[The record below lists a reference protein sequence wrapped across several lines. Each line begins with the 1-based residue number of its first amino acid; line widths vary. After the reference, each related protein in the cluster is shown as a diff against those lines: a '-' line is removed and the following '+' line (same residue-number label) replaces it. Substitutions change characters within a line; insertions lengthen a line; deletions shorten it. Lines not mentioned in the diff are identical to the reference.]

1 MKLNYW
7 MRQNI
12 KAYNNDSSS
21 NEFAALL
28 QQDLDKR
35 VTKES
40 SLVDAIVTKIE
51 DKIVLCDIGLK
62 SEATINKSELT
73 SEEIETLKVG
83 DKLELFIER
92 LESKHG
98 EVIASREKAKRVKS
112 WNRIQK
118 AFDDQTKV
126 TGTIKSSVKGG
137 FACEIFGIQAFVPS
151 SQLADA
157 PIRNPNDFI
166 NKPLEFLIIKIDNIR
181 MNVIASRRVL
191 LEETKNVS
199 KDEILAK
206 FKVGDIIK
214 GKIKAIQSYGAFVSV
229 ESLDCL
235 LHTSEISHLRVSAPE
250 EIFTIGEEVT
260 AQILEIDNTQKRMSL
275 SIKAM
280 SPDPYIGIENK
291 YKVGEVYEVKI
302 SKLTDFGAF
311 AELDAGI
318 AGLIHTSEIKHLNK
332 NVNPRTVFKVGDV
345 VKVKLKELDLEKKKL
360 VLSYKDTQEN
370 PIEDFKKRYPINS
383 ILDAKIVNKK
393 EFGLF
398 LNTGDS
404 EIDIFIHY
412 KQLDYSESSD
422 ALNNYKKG
430 NTVKFKII
438 DIKDDK
444 VNGSVRALLED
455 PFDVF
460 KGKRQGDVVTAKVA
474 EILDNYIRVN
484 VGEKRFSVIIRK
496 AEIAVEKADQRTNR
510 FAVGDALDAMIV
522 LLDEKERKVEL
533 SVKKLEEKQTK
544 ETIKKYKNV
553 DSGASLADILG
564 PAMLSEKKPKK
575 SKKDKKEE

>member
-1 MKLNYW
+1 M
-7 MRQNI
+7 QHNI
-12 KAYNNDSSS
+12 KAYNDDSSS

-28 QQDLDKR
+28 KSDLDKR
-35 VTKES
+35 VTAES
-40 SLVDAIVTKIE
+40 SLVNGIVSRIEEKIILI
-51 DKIVLCDIGLK
+51 DVGLK
-62 SEATINKSELT
+62 SEGVINKSELT
-73 SEEIETLKVG
+73 SDELETLKVG
-83 DKLELFIER
+83 DELEVFIER

-98 EVIASREKAKRVKS
+98 EVILSREKAKRVKS

-191 LEETKNVS
+191 LEESKNQS
-199 KDEILAK
+199 KDEVIAK
-206 FKVGDIIK
+206 FKVGDIVK

-229 ESLDCL
+229 DSLDCL
-235 LHTSEISHLRVSAPE
+235 LHTSEISHLRVNSPE
-250 EIFTIGEEVT
+250 EIFQVGEEVT
-260 AQILEIDNTQKRMSL
+260 AQIIEIDNVQKRMSL

-291 YKVGEVYEVKI
+291 YKVGEIYEVKI

-311 AELDAGI
+311 AELDSGV

-345 VKVKLKELDLEKKKL
+345 VKVKLKELDLEKKKI

-370 PIEDFKKRYPINS
+370 PIEDFKKRYPINTV
-383 ILDAKIVNKK
+383 LEAKIVNKK

-430 NTVKFKII
+430 DSVKFKII

-455 PFDVF
+455 PFDIF
-460 KGKRQGDVVTAKVA
+460 KDKKKGDVVTVKVA

-484 VGEKRFSVIIRK
+484 VGEKRFPVIIKK
-496 AEIAVEKADQRTNR
+496 AEIAIEKADQRTNR

-522 LLDEKERKVEL
+522 TLEEKERKVEL
-533 SVKKLEEKQTK
+533 SVKKLEEKQQK
-544 ETIKKYKNV
+544 ETIAKFKNV

-564 PAMLSEKKPKK
+564 PALKAEKKPKK
-575 SKKDKKEE
+575 SKKEE

>member
-1 MKLNYW
+1 

-199 KDEILAK
+199 KDEVLAK
-206 FKVGDIIK
+206 FKVGDIVK

-235 LHTSEISHLRVSAPE
+235 LHTSEISHLRVSSPE

-260 AQILEIDNTQKRMSL
+260 AQIIEIDNTQKRMSL

-280 SPDPYIGIENK
+280 TPDPYIGVENK
-291 YKVGEVYEVKI
+291 YKVGEIYEVKI

-383 ILDAKIVNKK
+383 VLEAKIVNKK

-430 NTVKFKII
+430 DTVKFKII

>member
-1 MKLNYW
+1 MKLNDW

-28 QQDLDKR
+28 QTDLDKR
-35 VTKES
+35 VTAES
-40 SLVDAIVTKIE
+40 SLVNGIVSRIEEKIILI
-51 DKIVLCDIGLK
+51 DVGLK
-62 SEATINKSELT
+62 SEGVINKSELT
-73 SEEIETLKVG
+73 SDELESLKVG
-83 DKLELFIER
+83 DELEVFIER

-98 EVIASREKAKRVKS
+98 EVILSREKAKRVKS

-191 LEETKNVS
+191 LEESKNQS
-199 KDEILAK
+199 KDEVIAK
-206 FKVGDIIK
+206 FKVGDIVK

-229 ESLDCL
+229 DSLDCL
-235 LHTSEISHLRVSAPE
+235 LHTSEISHLRVNSPE
-250 EIFTIGEEVT
+250 EIFTVGEEVT
-260 AQILEIDNTQKRMSL
+260 AQIIEIDNVQKRMSL

-291 YKVGEVYEVKI
+291 YKVGEIYEVKI

-311 AELDAGI
+311 AELDSGV

-345 VKVKLKELDLEKKKL
+345 VKVKLKELDLEKKKI

-370 PIEDFKKRYPINS
+370 PIEDFKKRYPINTV
-383 ILDAKIVNKK
+383 LEAKIVNKK

-430 NTVKFKII
+430 DSVKFKII

-455 PFDVF
+455 PFDIF
-460 KGKRQGDVVTAKVA
+460 KDKKKGDVVTVKVA

-484 VGEKRFSVIIRK
+484 VGEKRFPVIIKK
-496 AEIAVEKADQRTNR
+496 AEIAIEKADQRTNR

-522 LLDEKERKVEL
+522 TLEEKERKVEL
-533 SVKKLEEKQTK
+533 SVKKLEEKQQK
-544 ETIKKYKNV
+544 ETIAKFKNV

-564 PAMLSEKKPKK
+564 PALKAEKKPKK
-575 SKKDKKEE
+575 SKKEE

>member
-1 MKLNYW
+1 

-250 EIFTIGEEVT
+250 EIFTVGEEVT
-260 AQILEIDNTQKRMSL
+260 AKILEIDNTQKRMSL

-291 YKVGEVYEVKI
+291 YKVGEIYEVKI

-311 AELDAGI
+311 AELDSGV

-370 PIEDFKKRYPINS
+370 PIEDFKKRYPINT
-383 ILDAKIVNKK
+383 IVDAKIVNKK

-412 KQLDYSESSD
+412 KQLDYSESSE
-422 ALNNYKKG
+422 ALTPYKKG
-430 NTVKFKII
+430 DSVKFKII

-460 KGKRQGDVVTAKVA
+460 KGKKKGDVVTAKVA

-484 VGEKRFSVIIRK
+484 VGEKRFPIIIKK

-533 SVKKLEEKQTK
+533 SVKKLEEKQQK
-544 ETIKKYKNV
+544 ETIAKYKNV
-553 DSGASLADILG
+553 DSGAALADILG
-564 PAMLSEKKPKK
+564 PAMMSEKKPTKK

>member
-1 MKLNYW
+1 

-291 YKVGEVYEVKI
+291 YKVGEIYEVKI

-383 ILDAKIVNKK
+383 VLEAKIVNKK

-422 ALNNYKKG
+422 ALNNYKKSD
-430 NTVKFKII
+430 TVKFKII

>member
-291 YKVGEVYEVKI
+291 YKVGEIYEVKI
-302 SKLTDFGAF
+302 SKCTDFGAF

-345 VKVKLKELDLEKKKL
+345 VKVKLKEIDLEKKKL

-370 PIEDFKKRYPINS
+370 PIEDFKKRYPINTV
-383 ILDAKIVNKK
+383 LDAKIVNKK

-422 ALNNYKKG
+422 ALNSYKKG
-430 NTVKFKII
+430 DTVKFKII

-444 VNGSVRALLED
+444 VNGSVRALLDD
-455 PFDVF
+455 PFDIF
-460 KGKRQGDVVTAKVA
+460 KGKKNGDVVTAKVA

>member
-1 MKLNYW
+1 M
-7 MRQNI
+7 QHNI
-12 KAYNNDSSS
+12 KAYNDDSSS

-28 QQDLDKR
+28 KSDLDKR
-35 VTKES
+35 VTAES
-40 SLVDAIVTKIE
+40 SLVNGIVSRIEEKIILI
-51 DKIVLCDIGLK
+51 DVGLK
-62 SEATINKSELT
+62 SEGVINKSELT
-73 SEEIETLKVG
+73 SDELETLKVG
-83 DKLELFIER
+83 DELEVFIER

-98 EVIASREKAKRVKS
+98 EVILSREKAKRVKS

-137 FACEIFGIQAFVPS
+137 FSCEIFGIQAFVPS

-191 LEETKNVS
+191 LEESKNQS
-199 KDEILAK
+199 KDEVIAK
-206 FKVGDIIK
+206 FKVGDIVK

-229 ESLDCL
+229 DSLDCL
-235 LHTSEISHLRVSAPE
+235 LHTSEISHLRVNSPE
-250 EIFTIGEEVT
+250 EIFTVGEEVT
-260 AQILEIDNTQKRMSL
+260 AQIIEIDNVQKRMSL

-291 YKVGEVYEVKI
+291 YKVGEIYEVKI

-311 AELDAGI
+311 AELDSGV

-345 VKVKLKELDLEKKKL
+345 VKVKLKELDLEKKKI

-370 PIEDFKKRYPINS
+370 PIEDFKKRYPINTV
-383 ILDAKIVNKK
+383 LEAKIVNKK

-430 NTVKFKII
+430 DSVKFKII

-455 PFDVF
+455 PFDIF
-460 KGKRQGDVVTAKVA
+460 KDKKKGDVVTVKVA

-484 VGEKRFSVIIRK
+484 VGEKRFPVIIKK
-496 AEIAVEKADQRTNR
+496 AEIAIEKADQRTNR

-522 LLDEKERKVEL
+522 TLEEKERKVEL
-533 SVKKLEEKQTK
+533 SVKKLEEKQQK
-544 ETIKKYKNV
+544 ETIAKFKNV

-564 PAMLSEKKPKK
+564 PALKAEKKPKK
-575 SKKDKKEE
+575 SKKEE

>member
-1 MKLNYW
+1 M
-7 MRQNI
+7 QHNI
-12 KAYNNDSSS
+12 KAYNDDSSS

-28 QQDLDKR
+28 KSDLDKR
-35 VTKES
+35 VTAES
-40 SLVDAIVTKIE
+40 SLVNGIVSRIEEKIILI
-51 DKIVLCDIGLK
+51 DVGLK
-62 SEATINKSELT
+62 SEGVINKSELT
-73 SEEIETLKVG
+73 SDELETLKVG
-83 DKLELFIER
+83 DELEVFIER

-98 EVIASREKAKRVKS
+98 EVILSREKAKRVKS

-137 FACEIFGIQAFVPS
+137 FSCEIFGIQAFVPS

-191 LEETKNVS
+191 LEESKNQS
-199 KDEILAK
+199 KDEVIAK
-206 FKVGDIIK
+206 FKVGDIVK

-229 ESLDCL
+229 DSLDCL
-235 LHTSEISHLRVSAPE
+235 LHTSEISHLRVNSPE
-250 EIFTIGEEVT
+250 EIFTVGEEVT
-260 AQILEIDNTQKRMSL
+260 AQIIEIDNVQKRMSL

-291 YKVGEVYEVKI
+291 YKVGEIYEVKI

-311 AELDAGI
+311 AELDSGV

-345 VKVKLKELDLEKKKL
+345 VKVKLKELDLEKKKI

-370 PIEDFKKRYPINS
+370 PIEDFKKRYPINTV
-383 ILDAKIVNKK
+383 LKAKIVNKK

-430 NTVKFKII
+430 DSVKFKII

-455 PFDVF
+455 PFDIF
-460 KGKRQGDVVTAKVA
+460 KDKKKGDVVTVKVA

-484 VGEKRFSVIIRK
+484 VGEKRFPVIIKK
-496 AEIAVEKADQRTNR
+496 AEIAIEKADQRTNR

-522 LLDEKERKVEL
+522 TLEEKERKVEL
-533 SVKKLEEKQTK
+533 SFKKLEEKQQK
-544 ETIKKYKNV
+544 ETIAKFKNV

-564 PAMLSEKKPKK
+564 PALKAEKKPKK
-575 SKKDKKEE
+575 SKKKE

>member
-383 ILDAKIVNKK
+383 VLDAKIVNKK

-430 NTVKFKII
+430 DTVKFKII

>member
-1 MKLNYW
+1 MKLNDW
-7 MRQNI
+7 MQQNI
-12 KAYNNDSSS
+12 KAYNQDSSS

-28 QQDLDKR
+28 QKDLDKR

-51 DKIVLCDIGLK
+51 EKIVLCDIGLK

-73 SEEIETLKVG
+73 SEEIENLKVG

-191 LEETKNVS
+191 LEESKNQS
-199 KDEILAK
+199 KDEVIAK
-206 FKVGDIIK
+206 FKVGDIVK

-229 ESLDCL
+229 DSLDCL
-235 LHTSEISHLRVSAPE
+235 LHTSEISHLRVNSPE
-250 EIFTIGEEVT
+250 EIFQVGEEVT
-260 AQILEIDNTQKRMSL
+260 AQIIEIDNVQKRMSL

-291 YKVGEVYEVKI
+291 YKVGEIYEVKI

-311 AELDAGI
+311 AELDSGV

-345 VKVKLKELDLEKKKL
+345 VKVKLKELDLEKKKI

-370 PIEDFKKRYPINS
+370 PIEDFKKRYPINTV
-383 ILDAKIVNKK
+383 LEAKIVNKK

-430 NTVKFKII
+430 DSVKFKII

-455 PFDVF
+455 PFDIF
-460 KGKRQGDVVTAKVA
+460 KDKKKGDVVTVKVA

-484 VGEKRFSVIIRK
+484 VGEKRFPVIIKK
-496 AEIAVEKADQRTNR
+496 AEIAIEKADQRTNR

-522 LLDEKERKVEL
+522 TLEEKERKVEL
-533 SVKKLEEKQTK
+533 SVKKLEEKQQK
-544 ETIKKYKNV
+544 ETIAKFKNV

-564 PAMLSEKKPKK
+564 PALKADKKPRK
-575 SKKDKKEE
+575 SKKKE

>member
-1 MKLNYW
+1 

-199 KDEILAK
+199 KDEVLAK
-206 FKVGDIIK
+206 FKVGDIVK

-291 YKVGEVYEVKI
+291 YKVGEIYEVKI

-370 PIEDFKKRYPINS
+370 PIEDFKKRYPINT

-430 NTVKFKII
+430 DTVKFKII

>member
-1 MKLNYW
+1 

-118 AFDDQTKV
+118 AFDNQTKV

-383 ILDAKIVNKK
+383 VLDAKIVNKK

-430 NTVKFKII
+430 DTVKFKII

>member
-1 MKLNYW
+1 

-191 LEETKNVS
+191 LEESKNVS

-332 NVNPRTVFKVGDV
+332 NVNPRNVFKVGDV

-430 NTVKFKII
+430 DTVKFKII

-484 VGEKRFSVIIRK
+484 VGKKRFPVIIRK

>member
-1 MKLNYW
+1 

-191 LEETKNVS
+191 LEESKNVS

-430 NTVKFKII
+430 DTVKFKII

-484 VGEKRFSVIIRK
+484 VGKKRFPVIIRK

>member
-1 MKLNYW
+1 

-383 ILDAKIVNKK
+383 VLEAKIVNKK

-430 NTVKFKII
+430 DTVKFKII

-496 AEIAVEKADQRTNR
+496 AEIAVEKVDQRTNR

>member
-1 MKLNYW
+1 M
-7 MRQNI
+7 QHNI
-12 KAYNNDSSS
+12 KAYNDDSSS

-28 QQDLDKR
+28 KSDLDKR
-35 VTKES
+35 VTAES
-40 SLVDAIVTKIE
+40 SLVNGIVSRIEEKIILI
-51 DKIVLCDIGLK
+51 DVGLK
-62 SEATINKSELT
+62 SEGVINKSELT
-73 SEEIETLKVG
+73 SDELETLKVG
-83 DKLELFIER
+83 DELEVFIER

-98 EVIASREKAKRVKS
+98 EVILSREKAKRVKS

-137 FACEIFGIQAFVPS
+137 FSCEIFGIQAFVPS

-191 LEETKNVS
+191 LEESKNQS
-199 KDEILAK
+199 KDEVIAK
-206 FKVGDIIK
+206 FKVGDIVK

-229 ESLDCL
+229 DSLDCL
-235 LHTSEISHLRVSAPE
+235 LHTSEISHLRVNSPE
-250 EIFTIGEEVT
+250 EIFQVGEEVT
-260 AQILEIDNTQKRMSL
+260 AQIIEIDNVQKRMSL

-291 YKVGEVYEVKI
+291 YKVGEIYEVKI

-311 AELDAGI
+311 AELDSGV

-345 VKVKLKELDLEKKKL
+345 VKVKLKELDLEKKKI

-370 PIEDFKKRYPINS
+370 PIEDFKKRYPINTV
-383 ILDAKIVNKK
+383 LEAKIVNKK

-430 NTVKFKII
+430 DSVKFKII

-455 PFDVF
+455 PFDIF
-460 KGKRQGDVVTAKVA
+460 KDKKKGDVVTVKVA

-484 VGEKRFSVIIRK
+484 VGEKRFPVIIKK
-496 AEIAVEKADQRTNR
+496 AEIAIEKADQRTNR
-510 FAVGDALDAMIV
+510 FAVGDSLDAMIV
-522 LLDEKERKVEL
+522 TLEEKERKVEL
-533 SVKKLEEKQTK
+533 SVKKLEEKQQK
-544 ETIKKYKNV
+544 ETIAKFKNV

-564 PAMLSEKKPKK
+564 PALKAEKKPKK
-575 SKKDKKEE
+575 SKKEE

>member
-1 MKLNYW
+1 

-291 YKVGEVYEVKI
+291 YKVGEIYEVKI

-383 ILDAKIVNKK
+383 VLEAKIVNKK

-430 NTVKFKII
+430 DTVKFKII

>member
-1 MKLNYW
+1 M
-7 MRQNI
+7 QHNI
-12 KAYNNDSSS
+12 KAYNDDSSS

-28 QQDLDKR
+28 QTDLDKR
-35 VTKES
+35 VTAES
-40 SLVDAIVTKIE
+40 SLVNGIVSRIEEKIILI
-51 DKIVLCDIGLK
+51 DVGLK
-62 SEATINKSELT
+62 SEGVINKSELT
-73 SEEIETLKVG
+73 SDELETLKVG
-83 DKLELFIER
+83 DELEVFIER

-98 EVIASREKAKRVKS
+98 EVILSREKAKRVKS

-191 LEETKNVS
+191 LEESKNQS
-199 KDEILAK
+199 KDEVIAK
-206 FKVGDIIK
+206 FKVGDIVK

-229 ESLDCL
+229 DSLDCL
-235 LHTSEISHLRVSAPE
+235 LHTSEISHLRVNSPE
-250 EIFTIGEEVT
+250 EIFTVGEEVT
-260 AQILEIDNTQKRMSL
+260 AQIIEIDNVQKRMSL

-291 YKVGEVYEVKI
+291 YKVGEIYEVKI

-311 AELDAGI
+311 AELDSGV

-345 VKVKLKELDLEKKKL
+345 VKVKLKELDLEKKKI

-370 PIEDFKKRYPINS
+370 PIEDFKKRYPINTV
-383 ILDAKIVNKK
+383 LEAKIVNKK

-430 NTVKFKII
+430 DSVKFKII

-455 PFDVF
+455 PFDIF
-460 KGKRQGDVVTAKVA
+460 KDKKKGDVVTVKVA

-484 VGEKRFSVIIRK
+484 VGEKRFPVIIKK
-496 AEIAVEKADQRTNR
+496 AEIAIEKADQRTNR

-522 LLDEKERKVEL
+522 TLEEKERKVEL
-533 SVKKLEEKQTK
+533 SVKKLEEKQQK
-544 ETIKKYKNV
+544 ETIAKFKNV

-564 PAMLSEKKPKK
+564 PALKAEKKPKK
-575 SKKDKKEE
+575 SKKEE

>member
-1 MKLNYW
+1 

-191 LEETKNVS
+191 LEESKNVS

-430 NTVKFKII
+430 DTVKFKII

-484 VGEKRFSVIIRK
+484 VGKKRFPVIIRK

-510 FAVGDALDAMIV
+510 FAVGDALHAMIV

>member
-1 MKLNYW
+1 

-250 EIFTIGEEVT
+250 EIFTVGEEVT

-370 PIEDFKKRYPINS
+370 PIEDFKKRYPINTT
-383 ILDAKIVNKK
+383 LEAKIVNKK

-430 NTVKFKII
+430 DTVKFKII

>member
-1 MKLNYW
+1 

-383 ILDAKIVNKK
+383 VLDAKIVNKK

-430 NTVKFKII
+430 DTVKFKII

-460 KGKRQGDVVTAKVA
+460 KGKRQGDVVTAKVV

-522 LLDEKERKVEL
+522 VLDEKERKVEL

-575 SKKDKKEE
+575 SKKDNKKEE

>member
-1 MKLNYW
+1 MQ
-7 MRQNI
+7 QNI
-12 KAYNNDSSS
+12 KAYNQDASSA
-21 NEFAALL
+21 EFAALL
-28 QQDLDKR
+28 QEDLDKR

-51 DKIVLCDIGLK
+51 DKIILCDIGLK

-73 SEEIETLKVG
+73 SEEIENLKVG

-137 FACEIFGIQAFVPS
+137 FSCEIFGIQAFVPS

-235 LHTSEISHLRVSAPE
+235 LHTSEISHLRVSSPE

-370 PIEDFKKRYPINS
+370 PIEDFKKRYPINTV
-383 ILDAKIVNKK
+383 LEAKIVNKK

-430 NTVKFKII
+430 DTVKFKII

-575 SKKDKKEE
+575 SKKDKTEE

>member
-1 MKLNYW
+1 

-73 SEEIETLKVG
+73 SEEIENLKVG

-250 EIFTIGEEVT
+250 EIFTVGEEVT

-370 PIEDFKKRYPINS
+370 PIEDFKKRYPINTA
-383 ILDAKIVNKK
+383 LEAKIVNKK

-430 NTVKFKII
+430 DTVKFKII

>member
-1 MKLNYW
+1 M
-7 MRQNI
+7 QHNI
-12 KAYNNDSSS
+12 KAYNDDSSS

-28 QQDLDKR
+28 KSDLDKR
-35 VTKES
+35 VTAES
-40 SLVDAIVTKIE
+40 SLVNGIVSRIEEKIILI
-51 DKIVLCDIGLK
+51 DVGLK
-62 SEATINKSELT
+62 SEGVINKSELT
-73 SEEIETLKVG
+73 SDELETLKVG
-83 DKLELFIER
+83 DELEVFIER

-98 EVIASREKAKRVKS
+98 EVILSREKAKRVKS

-191 LEETKNVS
+191 LEESKNQS
-199 KDEILAK
+199 KDEVIAK
-206 FKVGDIIK
+206 FKVGDIVK

-229 ESLDCL
+229 DSLDCL
-235 LHTSEISHLRVSAPE
+235 LHTSEISHLKVNSPE
-250 EIFTIGEEVT
+250 EIFTVGEEVT
-260 AQILEIDNTQKRMSL
+260 AQIIEIDNVQKRMSL

-291 YKVGEVYEVKI
+291 YKVGEIYEVKI

-311 AELDAGI
+311 AELDSGV

-332 NVNPRTVFKVGDV
+332 NVNPRTVFKVGDI
-345 VKVKLKELDLEKKKL
+345 VKVKLKELDLEKKKI

-370 PIEDFKKRYPINS
+370 PIEDFKKRYPINTV
-383 ILDAKIVNKK
+383 LEAKIVNKK

-430 NTVKFKII
+430 DSVKFKII

-455 PFDVF
+455 PFDIF
-460 KGKRQGDVVTAKVA
+460 KDKKKGDVVTVKVA

-484 VGEKRFSVIIRK
+484 VGEKRFPVIIKK
-496 AEIAVEKADQRTNR
+496 AEIAIEKADQRTNR

-522 LLDEKERKVEL
+522 T
-533 SVKKLEEKQTK
+533 LEEK
-544 ETIKKYKNV
+544 ETC
-553 DSGASLADILG
+553 SFL
-564 PAMLSEKKPKK
+564 
-575 SKKDKKEE
+575 

>member
-1 MKLNYW
+1 

-291 YKVGEVYEVKI
+291 YKVGEIYEVKI

-383 ILDAKIVNKK
+383 VLEAKIVNKK

-430 NTVKFKII
+430 DTVKFKII
-438 DIKDDK
+438 VIKDDK

>member
-1 MKLNYW
+1 

-28 QQDLDKR
+28 QTDLDKR
-35 VTKES
+35 VTAES
-40 SLVDAIVTKIE
+40 SLVNGIVSRIEEKIILI
-51 DKIVLCDIGLK
+51 DVGLK
-62 SEATINKSELT
+62 SEGVIDKSELT
-73 SEEIETLKVG
+73 SDELETLRVG
-83 DKLELFIER
+83 DELEVFIER

-98 EVIASREKAKRVKS
+98 EVILSREKAKRVKS

-191 LEETKNVS
+191 LEESKNQS
-199 KDEILAK
+199 KDEVIAK
-206 FKVGDIIK
+206 FKVGDIVK

-229 ESLDCL
+229 DSLDCL
-235 LHTSEISHLRVSAPE
+235 LHTSEISHLRVNSPE
-250 EIFTIGEEVT
+250 EIFTVGEEVT
-260 AQILEIDNTQKRMSL
+260 AQIIEIDNVQKRMSL

-291 YKVGEVYEVKI
+291 YKVGEIYEVKI

-311 AELDAGI
+311 AELDSGV

-345 VKVKLKELDLEKKKL
+345 VKVKLKELDLEKKKI

-370 PIEDFKKRYPINS
+370 PIEDFKKRYPINTV
-383 ILDAKIVNKK
+383 LEAKIVNKK

-430 NTVKFKII
+430 DSVKFKII

-455 PFDVF
+455 PFDIF
-460 KGKRQGDVVTAKVA
+460 KDKKKGDVVTVKVA

-484 VGEKRFSVIIRK
+484 VGEKRFPVIIKK
-496 AEIAVEKADQRTNR
+496 AEIAIEKADQRTNR

-522 LLDEKERKVEL
+522 TLEEKERKVEL
-533 SVKKLEEKQTK
+533 SVKKLEEKQQK
-544 ETIKKYKNV
+544 ETIAKFKNV

-564 PAMLSEKKPKK
+564 PALKAEKKPKK
-575 SKKDKKEE
+575 SKKEE

>member
-1 MKLNYW
+1 

-12 KAYNNDSSS
+12 KAYNTDSSS

-28 QQDLDKR
+28 QEDLDKR

-51 DKIVLCDIGLK
+51 DKIILCDIGLK

-73 SEEIETLKVG
+73 SEEIENLKVG

-291 YKVGEVYEVKI
+291 YKVGEIYEVKI

-383 ILDAKIVNKK
+383 VLDAKIVNKK

-430 NTVKFKII
+430 DTVKFKII

>member
-1 MKLNYW
+1 M
-7 MRQNI
+7 QHNI
-12 KAYNNDSSS
+12 KAYNDDSSS

-28 QQDLDKR
+28 KSDLDKR
-35 VTKES
+35 VTAES
-40 SLVDAIVTKIE
+40 SLVNGIVSRIEEKIILI
-51 DKIVLCDIGLK
+51 DVGLK
-62 SEATINKSELT
+62 SEGVINKSELT
-73 SEEIETLKVG
+73 SDELETLKVG
-83 DKLELFIER
+83 QELEVFIER

-98 EVIASREKAKRVKS
+98 EVILSREKAKRVKS

-137 FACEIFGIQAFVPS
+137 FSCEIFGIQAFVPS

-191 LEETKNVS
+191 LEESKNQS
-199 KDEILAK
+199 KDEVIAK
-206 FKVGDIIK
+206 FKVGDIVK

-229 ESLDCL
+229 DSLDCL
-235 LHTSEISHLRVSAPE
+235 LHTSEISHLRVNSPE
-250 EIFTIGEEVT
+250 EIFTVGEEVT
-260 AQILEIDNTQKRMSL
+260 AQIIEIDNVQKRMSL

-291 YKVGEVYEVKI
+291 YKVGEIYEVKI

-311 AELDAGI
+311 AELDSGV

-345 VKVKLKELDLEKKKL
+345 VKVKLKELDLEKKKI

-370 PIEDFKKRYPINS
+370 PIEDFKKRYPINTV
-383 ILDAKIVNKK
+383 LEAKIVNKK

-430 NTVKFKII
+430 DSVKFKII

-455 PFDVF
+455 PFDIF
-460 KGKRQGDVVTAKVA
+460 KDKKKGDVVTVKVA

-484 VGEKRFSVIIRK
+484 VGEKRFPVIIKK
-496 AEIAVEKADQRTNR
+496 AEIAIEKADQRTNR

-522 LLDEKERKVEL
+522 TLEEKERKVEL
-533 SVKKLEEKQTK
+533 SVKKLEEKQQK
-544 ETIKKYKNV
+544 ETIAKFKNV

-564 PAMLSEKKPKK
+564 PALKAEKKPKK
-575 SKKDKKEE
+575 SKKEE

>member
-1 MKLNYW
+1 

-280 SPDPYIGIENK
+280 SPDPYIGVENK
-291 YKVGEVYEVKI
+291 YKVGETYEVKI

-332 NVNPRTVFKVGDV
+332 NVNPRNVFKVGDV

-370 PIEDFKKRYPINS
+370 PIEDFKKRYPINT

-430 NTVKFKII
+430 DTVKFKII

>member
-1 MKLNYW
+1 

-40 SLVDAIVTKIE
+40 SLVDSIVTKIE

-383 ILDAKIVNKK
+383 VLDAKIVNKK

-430 NTVKFKII
+430 DTVKFKII

>member
-1 MKLNYW
+1 
-7 MRQNI
+7 
-12 KAYNNDSSS
+12 
-21 NEFAALL
+21 
-28 QQDLDKR
+28 
-35 VTKES
+35 
-40 SLVDAIVTKIE
+40 
-51 DKIVLCDIGLK
+51 
-62 SEATINKSELT
+62 
-73 SEEIETLKVG
+73 
-83 DKLELFIER
+83 
-92 LESKHG
+92 
-98 EVIASREKAKRVKS
+98 
-112 WNRIQK
+112 
-118 AFDDQTKV
+118 
-126 TGTIKSSVKGG
+126 
-137 FACEIFGIQAFVPS
+137 
-151 SQLADA
+151 
-157 PIRNPNDFI
+157 
-166 NKPLEFLIIKIDNIR
+166 

-199 KDEILAK
+199 KDEVLAK
-206 FKVGDIIK
+206 FKVGDIVK

-235 LHTSEISHLRVSAPE
+235 LHTSEISHLRVSSPE
-250 EIFTIGEEVT
+250 EIFTVGEEVT
-260 AQILEIDNTQKRMSL
+260 AKIIEIDNTQKRMSL

-280 SPDPYIGIENK
+280 TPDPYIGVENK
-291 YKVGEVYEVKI
+291 YKVGEIYEVKI

-370 PIEDFKKRYPINS
+370 PIEDFKKRYPINT
-383 ILDAKIVNKK
+383 ILEAKIVNKK

-422 ALNNYKKG
+422 ALNSYKKG
-430 NTVKFKII
+430 DTVKFKII

-444 VNGSVRALLED
+444 VNGSVRVLLDD
-455 PFDVF
+455 PFDIF

>member
-1 MKLNYW
+1 MQ
-7 MRQNI
+7 QNI
-12 KAYNNDSSS
+12 KAYNEDSSN

-28 QQDLDKR
+28 QEDLDKR

-51 DKIVLCDIGLK
+51 EKIILCDIGLK

-73 SEEIETLKVG
+73 SEEIENLKIG

-98 EVIASREKAKRVKS
+98 EVIASHEKAKRVKS

-137 FACEIFGIQAFVPS
+137 FSCEIFGIQAFVPS

-191 LEETKNVS
+191 LEESKNIS
-199 KDEILAK
+199 KDEVLAK
-206 FKVGDIIK
+206 FKVGDVVK
-214 GKIKAIQSYGAFVSV
+214 GKIKAIQSYGAFISV

-235 LHTSEISHLRVSAPE
+235 LHTSEISHLRVSSPE

-280 SPDPYIGIENK
+280 TPDPYIGVENK

-318 AGLIHTSEIKHLNK
+318 AGLIHTSEIKHLKK

-345 VKVKLKELDLEKKKL
+345 VKVKLKELDLEKKKII
-360 VLSYKDTQEN
+360 LSYKDTQEN

-383 ILDAKIVNKK
+383 IVEAKIVNKK
-393 EFGLF
+393 DFGLF
-398 LNTGDS
+398 VNTDDT

-412 KQLDYSESSD
+412 KQLDYSESSN
-422 ALNNYKKG
+422 ALNSYKKG
-430 NTVKFKII
+430 DSVKFKII

-460 KGKRQGDVVTAKVA
+460 KGKKKGDIVTAKVA

-484 VGEKRFSVIIRK
+484 VGEKRFPIIIKK

-510 FAVGDALDAMIV
+510 FAVGDALDAMIIQ
-522 LLDEKERKVEL
+522 LDKKERKIEL

-544 ETIKKYKNV
+544 EAIAKYKNI
-553 DSGASLADILG
+553 DSGSQLADILG
-564 PAMLSEKKPKK
+564 PALKAEKKPKK
-575 SKKDKKEE
+575 SKKDNKEE

>member
-1 MKLNYW
+1 

-291 YKVGEVYEVKI
+291 YKVGEIYEVKI

-383 ILDAKIVNKK
+383 VLEAKIVNKK

-430 NTVKFKII
+430 DTVKFKII

-496 AEIAVEKADQRTNR
+496 AEIAVEKVDQRTNR